1 MARGIIGIY
10 IIKNADNGKVY
21 IGQSTDVEYRI
32 CCHFSKL
39 RWNRHDNKH
48 LQNAYNKNPSA
59 FSWELLCTCEQ
70 SELDDREIGFI
81 AKYNSTGP
89 ERGYNKQYGGQA
101 EHRCTLETRQK
112 MSEAKRGKRFTKEH
126 CKKIGEA
133 NRRRKLSDETKRK
146 IGEHQK
152 RAVIQT
158 DLDGNFIARHDSI
171 KEATLA
177 VGLKSPNSIRNA
189 LSGRTAQSAGYRWNY
204 E

>member
-1 MARGIIGIY
+1 MKSI
-10 IIKNADNGKVY
+10 
-21 IGQSTDVEYRI
+21 
-32 CCHFSKL
+32 
-39 RWNRHDNKH
+39 
-48 LQNAYNKNPSA
+48 
-59 FSWELLCTCEQ
+59 
-70 SELDDREIGFI
+70 
-81 AKYNSTGP
+81 
-89 ERGYNKQYGGQA
+89 
-101 EHRCTLETRQK
+101 TLEK
-112 MSEAKRGKRFTKEH
+112 AKKGKRFTKEH

-133 NRRRKLSDETKRK
+133 NRQRKLSDETKRK

-158 DLDGNFIARHDSI
+158 DLDGNFIAKHDSI